1 MLLYDKKRL
10 SLISV
15 AMICLLLAAMVF
27 FDASSIQINAV
38 GEKSDISFLGS
49 TSGRIFICLPTE
61 KTVEA
66 GGRAYFSPALQSIN
80 TIIDLP
86 KGNKNFHEILNIGS
100 NIYSS
105 ALIVSLLQKKDG
117 KK

>member
-10 SLISV
+10 SLISAV
-15 AMICLLLAAMVF
+15 MICLLLAAMLF

-38 GEKSDISFLGS
+38 GEKSDTSLLGS

-61 KTVEA
+61 KTVDTCE
-66 GGRAYFSPALQSIN
+66 RAYFSPALQSIN

-86 KGNKNFHEILNIGS
+86 KGNKSFQEILNIGS

-105 ALIVSLLQKKDG
+105 ALIVRLLQKKDG